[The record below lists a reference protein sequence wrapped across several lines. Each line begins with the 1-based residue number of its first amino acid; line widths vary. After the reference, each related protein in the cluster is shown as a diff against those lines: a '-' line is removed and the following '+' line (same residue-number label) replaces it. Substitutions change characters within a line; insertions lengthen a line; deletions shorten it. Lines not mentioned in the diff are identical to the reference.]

1 MLQGRQVIIC
11 PILIIPNKIS
21 GRTTKKAHNLDH
33 TTVAQDLAH
42 NLDNMTEAQS
52 LEDKTVDQSS
62 VSTTTHGLCT
72 QNTSHQSG
80 GFAPG
85 VLVGN
90 PRNHGTAMGPK
101 LGLDQVM
108 N

>member
-1 MLQGRQVIIC
+1 MLSMLQGRQVFIC

-21 GRTTKKAHNLDH
+21 ERTTKKAHNLDN
-33 TTVAQDLAH
+33 T
-42 NLDNMTEAQS
+42 TEAQS

-72 QNTSHQSG
+72 QNTSHQNK